1 MVGSKGKKPPASNTR
16 YLLVS
21 WSNRNGGRGSN
32 QITFMRIF
40 TLVPKYTNFYLKR
53 PPGAVEVCP
62 KPPKPGVVVVEVPKP
77 AGLLPKRPVLPA
89 VDVGPK
95 AEVEALKR

>member
-1 MVGSKGKKPPASNTR
+1 M
-16 YLLVS
+16 
-21 WSNRNGGRGSN
+21 
-32 QITFMRIF
+32 
-40 TLVPKYTNFYLKR
+40 LVPKYPKLKTNSSFYLKR

-62 KPPKPGVVVVEVPKP
+62 KPPKPGVEVVEVPKP